1 MRQEKEKEEHEE
13 YMKLR
18 EAFTVEEEGEQAEQE
33 DEVISISNYN
43 IRGLPLPF
51 QARGV
56 QEFIDYIKVCAV
68 NIFVV
73 FSSM

>member
-33 DEVISISNYN
+33 DEVISISN
-43 IRGLPLPF
+43 
-51 QARGV
+51 
-56 QEFIDYIKVCAV
+56 
-68 NIFVV
+68 
-73 FSSM
+73 